1 MALRTLLYRRTI
13 QNCLSAAL
21 QYLFGKRGQR
31 RVWGL
36 RLFYRMRIEVLVNA
50 TEPVAKLARRME
62 VRLWVD
68 GSDAYSRIERCIR
81 QARHTIVIQMF
92 IWSDDAT
99 GRRIASAVIEAADRG
114 VSVDIAKEAVGD
126 FFEGNR
132 DFLGSRK
139 SQDLVWRR
147 FWSHPR
153 ITVHHAANNDHAK
166 VFAIDDQILLLSGM
180 NIGDVYLQWH
190 DYLVELRGS
199 DFVRDYLTRDAS
211 RSDRRPVA
219 LVMNTEE
226 RKAIRP
232 VFMSLIQC
240 ARHSII
246 FEHSY
251 LVDEQV
257 VEALVR
263 ASHRRVR
270 VIVILPSRANWYH
283 HANMQS
289 VGRLLTDGHPLFMQ
303 ALAHPTMVHAKT
315 MLVDRSIAFLGSA
328 NSIKSSLDEI
338 GEVNVLIE
346 GKHREAIRRLR
357 EALRED
363 IVRSRS
369 LLSPPAVG
377 WCTKWLAALGL

>member
-1 MALRTLLYRRTI
+1 
-13 QNCLSAAL
+13 
-21 QYLFGKRGQR
+21 
-31 RVWGL
+31 
-36 RLFYRMRIEVLVNA
+36 
-50 TEPVAKLARRME
+50 
-62 VRLWVD
+62 
-68 GSDAYSRIERCIR
+68 
-81 QARHTIVIQMF
+81 
-92 IWSDDAT
+92 
-99 GRRIASAVIEAADRG
+99 
-114 VSVDIAKEAVGD
+114 
-126 FFEGNR
+126 
-132 DFLGSRK
+132 
-139 SQDLVWRR
+139 
-147 FWSHPR
+147 
-153 ITVHHAANNDHAK
+153 
-166 VFAIDDQILLLSGM
+166 
-180 NIGDVYLQWH
+180 
-190 DYLVELRGS
+190 
-199 DFVRDYLTRDAS
+199 
-211 RSDRRPVA
+211 
-219 LVMNTEE
+219 
-226 RKAIRP
+226 
-232 VFMSLIQC
+232 MSLIQC